1 MNRVCHSYW
10 PAFAGSPHD
19 VGALNVYLYAL
30 CHDRAGG
37 ALLSGY
43 GA

>member
-1 MNRVCHSYW
+1 MSAASGIGVRKDD
-10 PAFAGSPHD
+10 F
-19 VGALNVYLYAL
+19 GALNVYLYAL